1 MEPKTIELI
10 VSQISKNKEKLEAA
24 KMLLREGFVD
34 DAISRAYY
42 SMFHA
47 ASAAL
52 LSEDIT
58 VESHSA
64 LNKMFGL
71 RFIKTEKIDKKF
83 GRWLNRLK
91 DERENGDDDIFTTF
105 ERSDVDLLIICSI
118 SGNRRALMVAM
129 DRDLKGLPIAR
140 DRHIPGTVARPA
152 WKEGKALY
160 ESP

>member
-10 VSQISKNKEKLEAA
+10 VSQISKSKEKLEAA

-42 SMFHA
+42 SMFYA

-64 LNKMFGL
+64 MPDF
-71 RFIKTEKIDKKF
+71 RF
-83 GRWLNRLK
+83 
-91 DERENGDDDIFTTF
+91 
-105 ERSDVDLLIICSI
+105 RSV
-118 SGNRRALMVAM
+118 NQ
-129 DRDLKGLPIAR
+129 
-140 DRHIPGTVARPA
+140 IPTV
-152 WKEGKALY
+152 
-160 ESP
+160 

>member
-10 VSQISKNKEKLEAA
+10 VSQISKSKEKLEAA

-58 VESHSA
+58 VESHSV
-64 LNKMFGL
+64 M
-71 RFIKTEKIDKKF
+71 
-83 GRWLNRLK
+83 
-91 DERENGDDDIFTTF
+91 
-105 ERSDVDLLIICSI
+105 
-118 SGNRRALMVAM
+118 
-129 DRDLKGLPIAR
+129 
-140 DRHIPGTVARPA
+140 
-152 WKEGKALY
+152 
-160 ESP
+160 